1 MLEVKNLTV
10 AYGRIEALH
19 GITLTIPDGKMI
31 SVIGSNGAGKTTLLN
46 TVSGLLRP
54 RAGSVFLDGK
64 ILPSA
69 AHLTVAAGIVQVPE
83 GRKVFASLTVDE
95 NLTMGA
101 YRSGHR
107 ETAQTRR
114 QVYEMFPILKERS
127 AQAAGTLSGGEQ
139 QMLSIGRGLMSSP
152 RIMLLDEPSLGLAP
166 KIVKQIFDLIREIN
180 RRGTTLVLVEQ
191 NARTAL
197 AVAHYG
203 YVLENGRVILEGTC
217 SDLSKNP
224 QIETA
229 YLGYSK
235 TADAANRNPS

>member
-1 MLEVKNLTV
+1 MLEVRNITV
-10 AYGRIEALH
+10 AYGKIEALR
-19 GITLTIPDGKMI
+19 GIHLKVPEGKMI

-46 TVSGLLRP
+46 TISGLLRP
-54 RAGSVFLDGK
+54 RSGVIYLDGK

-83 GRKVFASLTVDE
+83 GRKVFTTLTVDE
-95 NLTMGA
+95 NLTMGG
-101 YRSGHR
+101 YRASRHESNKTR
-107 ETAQTRR
+107 EE
-114 QVYEMFPILKERS
+114 VYQMFPILKERRG
-127 AQAAGTLSGGEQ
+127 QTAGTLSGGEQ

-166 KIVKQIFDLIREIN
+166 KIVRQIFDLVQQIN

-197 AVAHYG
+197 AVAHYA

-217 SDLSKNP
+217 SELSKNP
-224 QIETA
+224 RVEAA
-229 YLGYSK
+229 YLGGRGATRQTESTY
-235 TADAANRNPS
+235 T